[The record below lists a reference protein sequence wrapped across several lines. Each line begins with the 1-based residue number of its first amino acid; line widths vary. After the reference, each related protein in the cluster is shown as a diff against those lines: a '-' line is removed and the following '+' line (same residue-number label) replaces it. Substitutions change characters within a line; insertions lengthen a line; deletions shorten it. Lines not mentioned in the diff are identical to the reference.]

1 MHITPL
7 EKRLM
12 IHWYCLWL
20 KISLRCPLSTRNSR
34 HILFWKTVRRKKRR
48 ITLAI
53 KFTLALIM
61 QTGRPDRCF
70 LSRSYGPRQ
79 RRTNEKESLTWD
91 IRMASSD
98 SDSSNDSTKL
108 SRLANT
114 WKKKKKR
121 INGLIITTR
130 VKYRI
135 FRRCGKWV
143 MDLFERDEVIVLS
156 VIWFRWKFTGNV
168 VYIYFTDG
176 I

>member
-1 MHITPL
+1 MPL
-7 EKRLM
+7 P
-12 IHWYCLWL
+12 IA
-20 KISLRCPLSTRNSR
+20 
-34 HILFWKTVRRKKRR
+34 
-48 ITLAI
+48 LAI

-61 QTGRPDRCF
+61 QTGRPIDASF
-70 LSRSYGPRQ
+70 HALMDQDKGE
-79 RRTNEKESLTWD
+79 RTRKEKESLTWD

-114 WKKKKKR
+114 WKIQ
-121 INGLIITTR
+121 INGLVIIIQ

-156 VIWFRWKFTGNV
+156 VICVHWKFTGNV
-168 VYIYFTDG
+168 VWIFY
-176 I
+176 

>member
-1 MHITPL
+1 MPL
-7 EKRLM
+7 P
-12 IHWYCLWL
+12 IA
-20 KISLRCPLSTRNSR
+20 
-34 HILFWKTVRRKKRR
+34 
-48 ITLAI
+48 LAI

-61 QTGRPDRCF
+61 QTGRPIDASF
-70 LSRSYGPRQ
+70 HALMDQDKGE
-79 RRTNEKESLTWD
+79 RTRKEKESLTWD

-114 WKKKKKR
+114 WKIQ
-121 INGLIITTR
+121 INGLVIIIQ

-156 VIWFRWKFTGNV
+156 VICVRWKFTGNV
-168 VYIYFTDG
+168 VWIFY
-176 I
+176 

>member
-1 MHITPL
+1 MPL
-7 EKRLM
+7 P
-12 IHWYCLWL
+12 
-20 KISLRCPLSTRNSR
+20 IS
-34 HILFWKTVRRKKRR
+34 F
-48 ITLAI
+48 AI

-61 QTGRPDRCF
+61 QTGRPIDASF
-70 LSRSYGPRQ
+70 HALMDQDKGE
-79 RRTNEKESLTWD
+79 RTRKEKESLTWD

-114 WKKKKKR
+114 WKIQ
-121 INGLIITTR
+121 INGLVIIIQ

-156 VIWFRWKFTGNV
+156 VICVRWKFTGNIV
-168 VYIYFTDG
+168 WIFY
-176 I
+176 